1 MKKRKGEPW
10 LAWMIHADHTY
21 DSHPLNATL
30 AKLAHRGGAVEL
42 RLHGCDP
49 DKAQAHAIAQ
59 DFTVLQSASDKPHGL
74 REAYLLDSD
83 GYLWVPDVPVK
94 LQT

>member
-1 MKKRKGEPW
+1 
-10 LAWMIHADHTY
+10 
-21 DSHPLNATL
+21 
-30 AKLAHRGGAVEL
+30 L

-49 DKAQAHAIAQ
+49 DMAQAHAIAQ

-94 LQT
+94 RQP